1 LEQNEIFLLQIL
13 TKPKA
18 EILFYLVFLQ
28 KMVKHF
34 LYISLIL
41 SFCTACGTSKKVSKT
56 NDDSYINPKAK
67 TFTKLLKIDRN
78 EFVGYA
84 KTFLGVRYK
93 YGSAEPSK
101 GLDCS
106 GFVTVVFKH
115 FKVQVPRVSKDFT
128 NEGMTVSLQQAK
140 PGDIILFTGS
150 DNSSGI
156 VGHMGIITS
165 SGKEPEFINSSSGK
179 NIGVIIS
186 KVSGYWKTHF
196 VKVIRVLQ

>member
-1 LEQNEIFLLQIL
+1 
-13 TKPKA
+13 
-18 EILFYLVFLQ
+18 
-28 KMVKHF
+28 MVKHF
-34 LYISLIL
+34 LYISLVL
-41 SFCTACGTSKKVSKT
+41 SFCTACGISKKVGKT
-56 NDDSYINPKAK
+56 NEDSYINHKAK

-115 FKVQVPRVSKDFT
+115 FNVQVPRVSKDFT

-196 VKVIRVLQ
+196 VKVIRVLE